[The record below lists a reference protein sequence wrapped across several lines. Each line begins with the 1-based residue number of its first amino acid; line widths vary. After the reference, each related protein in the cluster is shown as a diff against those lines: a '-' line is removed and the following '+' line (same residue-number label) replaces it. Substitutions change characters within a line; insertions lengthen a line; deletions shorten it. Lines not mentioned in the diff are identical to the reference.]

1 VRDMAAPTTEAKKWH
16 ALEVS
21 AVLAEI
27 GVDPRQ
33 GLSTEEAE
41 ARLKK
46 YGPNALPEAPPT
58 PFWKRLL
65 EQLKGFVVLI
75 LIVATIISMAVG
87 DWIEAGAILA
97 IVVLNAFIGA
107 IQESRAEQALQSLK
121 KMAAPEAQVLRDGVR
136 KTIPARELVPGDIV
150 LLEAGSIVPADLRLI
165 ETAQLRVD
173 ESSLTG
179 ESVPVDKDADAVL
192 PEDTALADRVNMAF
206 LGSTVV
212 YGRGVGVVVAT
223 GSATVLGE
231 IAGVIE
237 EPQEETPLQRRL
249 EEFGRILGILILVI
263 CGIVFVV
270 EILRDPNLHILREQ
284 GLLAYLRTSEHAL
297 LGFFIIAVSLAV
309 AAVPEG
315 LPAIVTLCLAMGM
328 REMLRRNALVRRLP
342 SVETLGSATVIC
354 ADKTGTLTQNQMT
367 VTTVWVDG
375 ELISVTGQGYKPEGQ
390 FLKDGKPLRPQDHP
404 LLLSALW
411 VGLLCSDAEL
421 RAENGSY
428 RVVGDPTEGAL
439 VVAALKAGLS
449 RNTIPRVSE
458 LPFDS
463 ERKRMTTIHPA
474 EAFPIPL
481 SSPYVA
487 AVKGAPDVVLAH
499 CAALATKNGPIPL
512 TPEEQKKVS
521 RANEEMAGQGLR
533 VLAVAY
539 RPLPFLPEDPTPEEI
554 ERDLVFLGLV
564 GMQDPPRPEVPKALE
579 TARKAGLR
587 TIMIT
592 GDHVATAVAIAKQIG
607 LLRPNGRV
615 ISGSELDRMSDEELV
630 CIIDEVDVFARVSPH
645 HKVRIVEALRARG
658 EIVAMTGDGVNDAP
672 ALKRADIGIAM
683 GISGTDVAKSTADMV
698 LLDDNYASIVAAVE
712 QGRVIYANIRK
723 TIYYLLSCNFAEIA
737 IIFFAVLLG
746 WPTPLTAIQLLLLNL
761 LTDGAPALALGMEPA
776 EPGIMERPPRSPKEK
791 IIDRE
796 MAWGIFYQATALT
809 AAVLGLYALAYY
821 GAWHEDADTLAF
833 VTLVVA
839 ELFRAYAARSEWIP
853 LFKIGPFTNRWMQ
866 WAFLS
871 SMIILL
877 LVVYIPPLQPV
888 FNTLPLT
895 ISMWA
900 TLLPLSLVP
909 FVLVEGR
916 KTLMYL
922 RRAHGS

>member
-1 VRDMAAPTTEAKKWH
+1 MAEVKWH
-16 ALEVS
+16 SLSIAEV
-21 AVLAEI
+21 LGRL
-27 GVDPRQ
+27 GVEPRQ
-33 GLSTEEAE
+33 GLSSEEAQ
-41 ARLKK
+41 ARLRQ
-46 YGPNALPEAPPT
+46 YGPNALPEARPT
-58 PFWKRLL
+58 PFWKRVL

-75 LIVATIISMAVG
+75 LIGAALISMVLG

-97 IVVLNAFIGA
+97 IVILNAFVGA

-165 ETAQLRVD
+165 EAAQLRVD

-206 LGSTVV
+206 MGTTVA

-223 GSATVLGE
+223 GPATVLGE

-237 EPQEETPLQRRL
+237 EPQEETPLQRKL
-249 EEFGRILGILILVI
+249 EEVGKILGVLILII
-263 CGIVFVV
+263 CGLVFVV
-270 EILRDPNLHILREQ
+270 EILRDPNLHILLDE
-284 GLLAYLRTSEHAL
+284 GLLAYLRTAERAL

-315 LPAIVTLCLAMGM
+315 LPAVVTLCLAAGM

-367 VTTVWVDG
+367 VTTIWVWD
-375 ELISVTGQGYKPEGQ
+375 ERISVTGQGYRPEGQ
-390 FLKDGKPLRPQDHP
+390 FLLDGRPLDPKAHP
-404 LLLSALW
+404 LLLGALW
-411 VGLLCSDAEL
+411 IGLLCNDAEL
-421 RAENGSY
+421 REENGAF
-428 RVVGDPTEGAL
+428 RVIGDPTEGAL
-439 VVAALKAGLS
+439 VVAGLKAGLS
-449 RNTIPRVSE
+449 KNAIPRVSE

-474 EAFPIPL
+474 ENFPL
-481 SSPYVA
+481 AVSAPYVA

-499 CAALATKNGPIPL
+499 CTALASASGPIAL
-512 TPEEQKKVS
+512 TPEKRE
-521 RANEEMAGQGLR
+521 RIAAMNESLASQGLR

-539 RPLPFLPEDPTPEEI
+539 RPLPGVPEEPTPEEI
-554 ERDLVFLGLV
+554 ERDLVFLGLL
-564 GMQDPPRPEVPKALE
+564 GMQDPPRPEVPEALAKA
-579 TARKAGLR
+579 RRAGLR

-607 LLRPNGRV
+607 LLRSNGRV
-615 ISGSELDRMSDEELV
+615 ISGSELDRMSDEELIRV
-630 CIIDEVDVFARVSPH
+630 IDEVDVFARVSPH

-683 GISGTDVAKSTADMV
+683 GISGTDVAKATADMV

-712 QGRVIYANIRK
+712 QGRVIYSNIRK
-723 TIYYLLSCNFAEIA
+723 TVYYLLSCNFAEIA
-737 IIFFAVLLG
+737 IIFIAVLLG
-746 WPTPLTAIQLLLLNL
+746 WPTPLTAIQLLWLNL

-776 EPGIMERPPRSPKEK
+776 EPGIMERPPRSPKER
-791 IIDRE
+791 IINRE
-796 MAWGIFYQATALT
+796 MARGIFLQASALT
-809 AAVLGLYALAYY
+809 AAVLGLFALAYH
-821 GAWHEDADTLAF
+821 GAWREDADTLAF

-839 ELFRAYAARSEWIP
+839 ELFRAYAARSEWVP
-853 LFKIGPFTNRWMQ
+853 LFKLGIFTNRWMQ

-871 SMIILL
+871 SLALLL
-877 LVVYIPPLQPV
+877 LVVYVPPLRPV
-888 FNTLPLT
+888 FNTVPLT
-895 ISMWA
+895 PTMWA
-900 TLLPLSLVP
+900 VLFPFTLVP
-909 FVLVEGR
+909 LFIVEGR
-916 KTLMYL
+916 KLLVTLGKP
-922 RRAHGS
+922 RGS

>member
-1 VRDMAAPTTEAKKWH
+1 MGNEVKQNWH
-16 ALEVS
+16 ALETEE
-21 AVLAEI
+21 VLRRL
-27 GVDPRQ
+27 GVDPQR
-33 GLSTEEAE
+33 GLSSGEAQ

-46 YGPNALPEAPPT
+46 HGPNVLPEAPPT
-58 PFWKRLL
+58 PFWKRVL
-65 EQLKGFVVLI
+65 EQLKGFVILI
-75 LIVATIISMAVG
+75 LLVATVISMALG

-97 IVVLNAFIGA
+97 IVILNAFIGA

-136 KTIPARELVPGDIV
+136 QTIPARELVPGDIV
-150 LLEAGSIVPADLRLI
+150 LLEAGSIVPADLRLL

-179 ESVPVDKDADAVL
+179 ESVPVDKDASSAL
-192 PEDTALADRVNMAF
+192 LQDTALADQVNMAF
-206 LGSTVV
+206 LGTTVV
-212 YGRGVGVVVAT
+212 YGRGTGVVVAT
-223 GSATVLGE
+223 GSNTVLGE

-249 EEFGRILGILILVI
+249 EELGRVLGVLILIVCGVVFLVE
-263 CGIVFVV
+263 V
-270 EILRDPNLHILREQ
+270 LRDPHLPLLWRE
-284 GLLAYLRTSEHAL
+284 GFLAYLRASQHEL

-315 LPAIVTLCLAMGM
+315 LPAVVTLCLAAGM
-328 REMLRRNALVRRLP
+328 REMLRRHALVRRLP

-367 VTTVWVDG
+367 VTNIWVDG
-375 ELISVTGQGYKPEGQ
+375 DLVAVTGQGYKPDGQ
-390 FLKDGKPLRPQDHP
+390 FLLNGHPVDPQKHP

-411 VGLLCSDAEL
+411 LGLVCNDAEL
-421 RAENGSY
+421 REENGAY
-428 RVVGDPTEGAL
+428 RIVGDPTEGAL
-439 VVAALKAGLS
+439 LVAALKAGLS
-449 RNTIPRVSE
+449 RDTIVRVSE

-463 ERKRMTTIHPA
+463 ERKRMTTIHLA
-474 EAFPIPL
+474 ASSPL
-481 SSPYVA
+481 TLTTPYVA

-499 CAALATKNGPIPL
+499 CSALATKDGPRPL
-512 TPEEQKKVS
+512 GASERERIS
-521 RANEEMAGQGLR
+521 RANEELAGQGLR

-539 RPLPFLPEDPTPEEI
+539 RPLPAVPEELRPEEI
-554 ERDLVFLGLV
+554 EQDLIFLGLL
-564 GMQDPPRPEVPKALE
+564 GMQDPPRPEVAEALA
-579 TARKAGLR
+579 TARRAGLR

-630 CIIDEVDVFARVSPH
+630 RVIDEVDVFARVSPH

-683 GISGTDVAKSTADMV
+683 GIAGTDVAKATADMV

-723 TIYYLLSCNFAEIA
+723 TVYYLLSCNFAEIA

-746 WPTPLTAIQLLLLNL
+746 WPAPLTAIQLLWLNL

-791 IIDRE
+791 IINRE
-796 MAWGIFYQATALT
+796 MVGGVFFQAGALT
-809 AAVLGLYALAYY
+809 AAVLGLFAFAYH
-821 GAWHEDADTLAF
+821 GAWREDADTLAF

-839 ELFRAYAARSEWIP
+839 ELFRAYAARSEWVP
-853 LFKIGPFTNRWMQ
+853 LVKVGLFTNRWMQ
-866 WAFLS
+866 WAFVTSVAL
-871 SMIILL
+871 LL
-877 LVVYIPPLQPV
+877 LVVYTPPLRAV

-895 ISMWA
+895 LPMWA
-900 TLLPLSLVP
+900 AILPLSLVP
-909 FVLVEGR
+909 FLVVEAR
-916 KTLMYL
+916 KILLNL
-922 RRAHGS
+922 RRGHGS

>member
-1 VRDMAAPTTEAKKWH
+1 MKWH
-16 ALEVS
+16 SLSVAEV
-21 AVLAEI
+21 LGRL
-27 GVDPRQ
+27 GVEPRQ
-33 GLSTEEAE
+33 GLSSEEAQ
-41 ARLKK
+41 ARLRQ

-58 PFWKRLL
+58 PFWKRVL

-75 LIVATIISMAVG
+75 LIGAALISMVLG

-97 IVVLNAFIGA
+97 IVILNAFVGA

-121 KMAAPEAQVLRDGVR
+121 KMAAPEVQVLRDGVR

-150 LLEAGSIVPADLRLI
+150 LLEAGSIVPADLRLL
-165 ETAQLRVD
+165 EAAQLRVD

-206 LGSTVV
+206 MGTTVV

-223 GSATVLGE
+223 GPATVLGE

-237 EPQEETPLQRRL
+237 EPQEETPLQRKL
-249 EEFGRILGILILVI
+249 EEVGKVLGVLILII
-263 CGIVFVV
+263 CGLVFVV
-270 EILRDPNLHILREQ
+270 EILRDPNLHILLDE
-284 GLLAYLRTSEHAL
+284 GLLAYLRTAERAL

-315 LPAIVTLCLAMGM
+315 LPAVVTLCLAAGM

-367 VTTVWVDG
+367 VTTIWVWD
-375 ELISVTGQGYKPEGQ
+375 ERISVTGQGYRPEGQ
-390 FLKDGKPLRPQDHP
+390 FLLDGRPLDPKAHP
-404 LLLSALW
+404 LLLGALW
-411 VGLLCSDAEL
+411 IGLLCNDAEL
-421 RAENGSY
+421 REENGAF
-428 RVVGDPTEGAL
+428 RVIGDPTEGAL
-439 VVAALKAGLS
+439 VVAGLKAGLS
-449 RNTIPRVSE
+449 KNAIPRVSE

-474 EAFPIPL
+474 ENFPL
-481 SSPYVA
+481 AVSAPYVA

-499 CAALATKNGPIPL
+499 CTALASASGPIAL
-512 TPEEQKKVS
+512 TPEKRE
-521 RANEEMAGQGLR
+521 RIAAMNESLASQGLR

-539 RPLPFLPEDPTPEEI
+539 RPLHGVLEEPTPEEI
-554 ERDLVFLGLV
+554 ERDLVFLGLL
-564 GMQDPPRPEVPKALE
+564 GMQDPPRPEVPEALAKA
-579 TARKAGLR
+579 RRAGLR

-615 ISGSELDRMSDEELV
+615 ISGSELDRMSDEELIRV
-630 CIIDEVDVFARVSPH
+630 IDEVDVFARVSPH

-683 GISGTDVAKSTADMV
+683 GISGTDVAKATADMV

-712 QGRVIYANIRK
+712 QGRVIYSNIRK
-723 TIYYLLSCNFAEIA
+723 TVYYLLSCNFAEIA
-737 IIFFAVLLG
+737 IIFIAVLLG
-746 WPTPLTAIQLLLLNL
+746 WPTPLTAIQLLWLNL

-776 EPGIMERPPRSPKEK
+776 EPGIMERPPRSPKER
-791 IIDRE
+791 IINRE
-796 MAWGIFYQATALT
+796 MARGIFLQASALT
-809 AAVLGLYALAYY
+809 AAVLGLFALAYH
-821 GAWHEDADTLAF
+821 GAWREDADTLAF

-839 ELFRAYAARSEWIP
+839 ELFRAYAARSEWVP
-853 LFKIGPFTNRWMQ
+853 LFKLGIFTNRWMQ

-871 SMIILL
+871 SLALLL
-877 LVVYIPPLQPV
+877 LVVYVPPLRPV
-888 FNTLPLT
+888 FNTVPLT
-895 ISMWA
+895 PTMWA
-900 TLLPLSLVP
+900 VLFPFTLVP
-909 FVLVEGR
+909 LFIVEGR
-916 KTLMYL
+916 KLFVTLGKP
-922 RRAHGS
+922 RGS

>member
-1 VRDMAAPTTEAKKWH
+1 MAEVKWH
-16 ALEVS
+16 SLSVAEV
-21 AVLAEI
+21 LGRL
-27 GVDPRQ
+27 GVEPRQ
-33 GLSTEEAE
+33 GLSSEEAQ
-41 ARLKK
+41 ARLRQ

-58 PFWKRLL
+58 PFWKRVL

-75 LIVATIISMAVG
+75 LIGAALISMVLG

-97 IVVLNAFIGA
+97 IVILNAFVGA

-150 LLEAGSIVPADLRLI
+150 LLEAGSIVPADLRLL
-165 ETAQLRVD
+165 EAAQLRVD

-206 LGSTVV
+206 MGTTVA

-223 GSATVLGE
+223 GPATVLGE

-237 EPQEETPLQRRL
+237 EPQEETPLQRKL
-249 EEFGRILGILILVI
+249 EEVGKVLGVLILII
-263 CGIVFVV
+263 CGLVFVV
-270 EILRDPNLHILREQ
+270 EILRDPNLHILLDE
-284 GLLAYLRTSEHAL
+284 GLLAYLRTAERAL

-315 LPAIVTLCLAMGM
+315 LPAVVTLCLAAGM

-367 VTTVWVDG
+367 VTTIWVWD
-375 ELISVTGQGYKPEGQ
+375 ERISVTGQGYRPEGQ
-390 FLKDGKPLRPQDHP
+390 FLLDGRPLDPKAHP
-404 LLLSALW
+404 LLLGALW
-411 VGLLCSDAEL
+411 IGLLCNDAEL
-421 RAENGSY
+421 REENGAF
-428 RVVGDPTEGAL
+428 RVIGDPTEGAL
-439 VVAALKAGLS
+439 VVAGLKAGLS
-449 RNTIPRVSE
+449 KNAIPRVSE

-474 EAFPIPL
+474 ENFPL
-481 SSPYVA
+481 AVSAPYVA

-499 CAALATKNGPIPL
+499 CTALASASGPIAL
-512 TPEEQKKVS
+512 TPEKRE
-521 RANEEMAGQGLR
+521 RIAAMNESLASQGLR

-539 RPLPFLPEDPTPEEI
+539 RPLHGVPEEPTPEEI
-554 ERDLVFLGLV
+554 ERDLVFLGLL
-564 GMQDPPRPEVPKALE
+564 GMQDPPRPEVPEALAKA
-579 TARKAGLR
+579 RRAGLR

-615 ISGSELDRMSDEELV
+615 ISGSELDRMSDEELIRV
-630 CIIDEVDVFARVSPH
+630 IDEVDVFARVSPH

-683 GISGTDVAKSTADMV
+683 GISGTDVAKATADMV

-712 QGRVIYANIRK
+712 QGRVIYSNIRK
-723 TIYYLLSCNFAEIA
+723 TVYYLLSCNFAEIA
-737 IIFFAVLLG
+737 IIFIAVLLG
-746 WPTPLTAIQLLLLNL
+746 WPTPLTAIQLLWLNL

-776 EPGIMERPPRSPKEK
+776 EPGIMERPPRSPKER
-791 IIDRE
+791 IINRE
-796 MAWGIFYQATALT
+796 MARGIFLQASALT
-809 AAVLGLYALAYY
+809 AAVLGLFALAYH
-821 GAWHEDADTLAF
+821 GAWREDADTLAF

-839 ELFRAYAARSEWIP
+839 ELFRAYAARSEWVP
-853 LFKIGPFTNRWMQ
+853 LFKLGIFTNRWMQ

-871 SMIILL
+871 SLALLL
-877 LVVYIPPLQPV
+877 LVVYVPPLRPV
-888 FNTLPLT
+888 FNTVPLT
-895 ISMWA
+895 PTMWA
-900 TLLPLSLVP
+900 VLFPFTLVP
-909 FVLVEGR
+909 LFIVEGR
-916 KTLMYL
+916 KLLVTLGKP
-922 RRAHGS
+922 RGS

>member
-1 VRDMAAPTTEAKKWH
+1 MAEVKWH
-16 ALEVS
+16 SLSVAEV
-21 AVLAEI
+21 LGRL
-27 GVDPRQ
+27 GVEPRQ
-33 GLSTEEAE
+33 GLSSEEAQ
-41 ARLKK
+41 ARLRQ

-58 PFWKRLL
+58 PFWKRVL

-75 LIVATIISMAVG
+75 LIGAALISMVLG

-97 IVVLNAFIGA
+97 IVILNAFVGA

-150 LLEAGSIVPADLRLI
+150 LLEAGSIVPADLRLL
-165 ETAQLRVD
+165 EAAQLRVD

-206 LGSTVV
+206 MGTTVV

-223 GSATVLGE
+223 GPATVLGE

-237 EPQEETPLQRRL
+237 EPQEETPLQRKL
-249 EEFGRILGILILVI
+249 EEVGKVLGVLILII
-263 CGIVFVV
+263 CGLVFVV
-270 EILRDPNLHILREQ
+270 EILRDPNLHILLDE
-284 GLLAYLRTSEHAL
+284 GLLAYLRTAERAL

-315 LPAIVTLCLAMGM
+315 LPAVVTLCLAAGM

-367 VTTVWVDG
+367 VTTIWVWD
-375 ELISVTGQGYKPEGQ
+375 ERISVTGQGYRPEGQ
-390 FLKDGKPLRPQDHP
+390 FLLDGRPLDPKAHP
-404 LLLSALW
+404 LLLGALW
-411 VGLLCSDAEL
+411 IGLLCNDAEL
-421 RAENGSY
+421 REENGAF
-428 RVVGDPTEGAL
+428 RVIGDPTEGAL
-439 VVAALKAGLS
+439 VVAGLKAGLS
-449 RNTIPRVSE
+449 KNAIPRVSE

-474 EAFPIPL
+474 ENFPL
-481 SSPYVA
+481 AVSAPYVA

-499 CAALATKNGPIPL
+499 CTALASASGPIAL
-512 TPEEQKKVS
+512 TPEKRE
-521 RANEEMAGQGLR
+521 RIAAMNESLASQGLR

-539 RPLPFLPEDPTPEEI
+539 RPLPGVPEEPTPAEI
-554 ERDLVFLGLV
+554 ERDLVFLGLL
-564 GMQDPPRPEVPKALE
+564 GMQDPPRPEVPEALAKA
-579 TARKAGLR
+579 RRAGLR

-615 ISGSELDRMSDEELV
+615 ISGSELDRMSDEELIRV
-630 CIIDEVDVFARVSPH
+630 IDEVDVFARVSPH

-683 GISGTDVAKSTADMV
+683 GISGTDVAKATADMV

-712 QGRVIYANIRK
+712 QGRVIYSNIRK
-723 TIYYLLSCNFAEIA
+723 TVYYLLSCNFAEIA
-737 IIFFAVLLG
+737 IIFIAVLLG
-746 WPTPLTAIQLLLLNL
+746 WPTPLTAIQLLWLNL

-776 EPGIMERPPRSPKEK
+776 EPGIMERPPRSPKER
-791 IIDRE
+791 IINRE
-796 MAWGIFYQATALT
+796 MARGIFLQASALT
-809 AAVLGLYALAYY
+809 AAVLGLFALAYH
-821 GAWHEDADTLAF
+821 GAWREDADTLAF

-839 ELFRAYAARSEWIP
+839 ELFRAYAARSEWVP
-853 LFKIGPFTNRWMQ
+853 LFKLGIFTNRWMQ

-871 SMIILL
+871 SLALLL
-877 LVVYIPPLQPV
+877 LVVYVPPLRPV
-888 FNTLPLT
+888 FNTVPLT
-895 ISMWA
+895 PTMWA
-900 TLLPLSLVP
+900 VLFPFTLVP
-909 FVLVEGR
+909 LFIVEGR
-916 KTLMYL
+916 KLLVTLGKP
-922 RRAHGS
+922 RGS

>member
-1 VRDMAAPTTEAKKWH
+1 MSAQSTRTKNWH
-16 ALEVS
+16 ALEIS
-21 AVLAEI
+21 AVLAEL

-33 GLSTEEAE
+33 GLRTEEAQ

-75 LIVATIISMAVG
+75 LIAATIISMALG

-97 IVVLNAFIGA
+97 IVILNAFIGA
-107 IQESRAEQALQSLK
+107 VQESRAEQALQSLK

-136 KTIPARELVPGDIV
+136 QTIPARELVPGDIV
-150 LLEAGSIVPADLRLI
+150 LLEAGTIVPADLRLL

-179 ESVPVDKDADAVL
+179 ESVPVDKDASAVL
-192 PEDTALADRVNMAF
+192 SEDTALADRVNMVF
-206 LGSTVV
+206 LGTTVV

-223 GSATVLGE
+223 GPATVLGE

-237 EPQEETPLQRRL
+237 EPPEETPLQRRL
-249 EEFGRILGILILVI
+249 EEFGRVLGVLILIV

-270 EILRDPNLHILREQ
+270 EILRDPNLHILWDQ
-284 GLLAYLRTSEHAL
+284 GLLAYLRASQQAV

-354 ADKTGTLTQNQMT
+354 TDKTGTLTQNQMT
-367 VTTVWVDG
+367 VTAVWVDG

-390 FLKDGKPLRPQDHP
+390 FLKDGQPLRPEDHP
-404 LLLSALW
+404 ILLGALW
-411 VGLLCSDAEL
+411 VGLLCNDAEL
-421 RAENGSY
+421 REEKGSY

-439 VVAALKAGLS
+439 VVAAKKAGLF
-449 RNTIPRVSE
+449 RNNIPRVSE

-474 EAFPIPL
+474 EAFPLPL
-481 SSPYVA
+481 SAPYVA
-487 AVKGAPDVVLAH
+487 AVKGAPDVVLTCCTAV
-499 CAALATKNGPIPL
+499 ATRNGPIPL
-512 TPEEQKKVS
+512 TPEEQKRIS
-521 RANEEMAGQGLR
+521 EANEELAGQGLR

-539 RPLPFLPEDPTPEEI
+539 RPLSRLPDDPTPQEI

-579 TARKAGLR
+579 TARRAGLR

-615 ISGSELDRMSDEELV
+615 ISGSELDRLSDEDLIR
-630 CIIDEVDVFARVSPH
+630 IIDEVDVFARVSPH

-683 GISGTDVAKSTADMV
+683 GITGTDVAKATADMV

-737 IIFFAVLLG
+737 IIFFAALLG
-746 WPTPLTAIQLLLLNL
+746 WPVPLTAIQLLLLNL

-776 EPGIMERPPRSPKEK
+776 EPGIMDRPPRSPKER
-791 IIDRE
+791 IINRE
-796 MAWGIFYQATALT
+796 MARGIFYQATALT
-809 AAVLGLYALAYY
+809 IAVLGLYAFAYY
-821 GAWHEDADTLAF
+821 GAWREDADTLAF
-833 VTLVVA
+833 VTLAVA

-853 LFKIGPFTNRWMQ
+853 LFRLGLFTNRWMQ

-871 SMIILL
+871 SLAIIL
-877 LVVYIPPLQPV
+877 LVVYLPPLRPV

-895 ISMWA
+895 LPMWA
-900 TLLPLSLVP
+900 TLLPLALLP
-909 FVLVEGR
+909 ALLVEGR
-916 KTLMYL
+916 KIFTGLKG
-922 RRAHGS
+922 RGS